1 MPVKED
7 LLEILCCPLTKAPLR
22 VLPAEI
28 VEKINDRIAA
38 GQVELAGGAVVK
50 DPLEEALITVD
61 NQRVYAVMESIPVML
76 VDESILTEQL
86 GEEILSQLPAPSS
99 E

>member
-7 LLEILCCPLTKAPLR
+7 LLEILCCPLTKVSLR
-22 VLPAEI
+22 AVPAEVI
-28 VEKINDRIAA
+28 QKINDRISA
-38 GQVELAGGAVVK
+38 GQVRYTGGAVVK

-61 NQRVYAVMESIPVML
+61 NERVYAVRDGIPVML

-86 GEEILSQLPAPSS
+86 GDEIASQLPPPSPA
-99 E
+99 